1 MESHQYLTSMIEFLE
16 NFNLLRRNT
25 KTLYG
30 MSRAE
35 HKNIGTFKKCS
46 FSFGEEPWLKK
57 FVLTL
62 QQHSQLR
69 KREGA
74 VIFFVNYQY

>member
-16 NFNLLRRNT
+16 NVNLLGNT
-25 KTLYG
+25 KILYK
-30 MSRAE
+30 MSRVE
-35 HKNIGTFKKCS
+35 YKNIGTFKKCS